1 MARTG
6 REGRA
11 GRGGRGSGTTQPFDI
26 STTAGLADLA
36 RQRGLEE
43 EAERAKKAPLGII
56 QRLGR
61 LWTAFETGNA
71 VYQRRYDNK
80 SFLGTYLEDIGT
92 GIKSAITGREERL
105 TPKKY
110 YKDILV
116 KEGSKDRP
124 GKMDYVDLAGF
135 SGDVLG
141 DPTTYLGGF
150 VGKLFLR
157 GTKGLIKLAKALPVV
172 GKPVKGAL
180 ESAGELFVP
189 FAKVKR
195 LGKKGEE
202 YADAFNKYA
211 KGTRAETDLF
221 LDELGKQATKVK
233 VIPTAGLDIGEAV
246 ERGQRTG
253 NKLVDEVMEAIVGT
267 QKKMTEQELKRGIL
281 QTELPDYMHHMLT
294 PQAADHLKS
303 GGNLFITP
311 LGRAAKLGAAKER
324 ELIRIVSEAGKDVS
338 FTKEHLALKG
348 IKKTKVIEA
357 LENATQKK
365 TKALQ
370 KVQRLLASTD
380 VEGRLKGLNELIK
393 DLRKQIVKDPSVQ
406 KIVTETAE
414 FSQKEFD
421 EIVQSIAKVEAR
433 ELNTLIKEL
442 EKLVQTSAGK
452 EFLYSP
458 IEGIMRIPRQK
469 KVIDIQKKILD
480 TQKELTEKIKKYQ
493 FFDFIDKE
501 GKFYKAVRGAEKFK
515 GKGQLTV
522 KEINKQYQKTHGFNL
537 FEEDAFKAFSTR
549 GLDSI
554 RAVNAYDFIQRA
566 GNQFGKKSAKDFIDE
581 VGVEWVESKIPQL
594 KGIRVPKAI
603 AEDLDEVQKVL
614 TGDKALY
621 KWIRFYDKVQAF
633 WKGSVTGWFPDFHIK
648 NGLGGTFNNWL
659 AGVTDPMVYKE
670 TADVLRNKK
679 GFITVKGKKM
689 SYEELKKMMK
699 EYGVID
705 QQGYLDIADYIARD
719 AAPTGSK
726 IPHIIMNVIENEL
739 RGALFIDSLKK
750 GLSAEQASKK
760 VIKYHFDYMP
770 EGFTKFERNVM
781 RRVIPFYTW
790 TRNNIPLQI
799 EQMIM
804 QPAKY
809 AGVFKAQSA
818 FGIRPGSVEEALMPR
833 WMKDRFTI
841 KGEGGYW
848 TGLGLPFE
856 DVAVLLSGDLRGLGV
871 QISPFIKAPIEQ
883 LTGYNIFKEKQIS
896 EDNYGKLYKNAPQFL
911 QDYLKIKKRVSKA
924 GTTYYTVDPQR
935 KYWLE
940 LIFSRG
946 LNTALKAANAVDER
960 ASLLPLITSINK
972 YEYNI
977 RDLRRWRD
985 KEKGAELEEA
995 LRRASEIDVG
1005 QYRYIPKN
1013 R

>member
-6 REGRA
+6 RTGRS
-11 GRGGRGSGTTQPFDI
+11 GRGGGTIQPFDI
-26 STTAGLADLA
+26 STTAGLEGLA
-36 RQRGLEE
+36 RQRGLTE
-43 EAERAKKAPLGII
+43 EAERAKKAPLSVFE
-56 QRLGR
+56 RLGR
-61 LWTAFETGNA
+61 MVTAFETGNA
-71 VYQRRYDNK
+71 VYQSRYDKK

-92 GIKSAITGREERL
+92 GLRSVLTGREQRL

-116 KEGSKDRP
+116 KEGAKDRP

-135 SGDVLG
+135 SGDILG

-150 VGKLFLR
+150 IGKLFL
-157 GTKGLIKLAKALPVV
+157 GGAKGLIKSAKALPVV
-172 GKPVKGAL
+172 GKRVKGVV
-180 ESAGELFVP
+180 EGVEDLFVP

-221 LDELGKQATKVK
+221 LDEIGKQATKVK
-233 VIPTAGLDIGEAV
+233 DIPTAGIDIGGAV
-246 ERGQRTG
+246 ELGQRTG
-253 NKLVDEVMEAIVGT
+253 SKLLDEVMEAIVGT
-267 QKKMTEQELKRGIL
+267 QKKMTAQELKRGIL

-294 PQAADHLKS
+294 PQAADYLKS
-303 GGNLFITP
+303 GGNLSQFVTP
-311 LGRAAKLGAAKER
+311 LRRAAKLGAAK
-324 ELIRIVSEAGKDVS
+324 
-338 FTKEHLALKG
+338 
-348 IKKTKVIEA
+348 
-357 LENATQKK
+357 
-365 TKALQ
+365 
-370 KVQRLLASTD
+370 
-380 VEGRLKGLNELIK
+380 GRK
-393 DLRKQIVKDPSVQ
+393 
-406 KIVTETAE
+406 
-414 FSQKEFD
+414 
-421 EIVQSIAKVEAR
+421 
-433 ELNTLIKEL
+433 
-442 EKLVQTSAGK
+442 
-452 EFLYSP
+452 
-458 IEGIMRIPRQK
+458 IEGI
-469 KVIDIQKKILD
+469 VAD
-480 TQKELTEKIKKYQ
+480 
-493 FFDFIDKE
+493 
-501 GKFYKAVRGAEKFK
+501 
-515 GKGQLTV
+515 
-522 KEINKQYQKTHGFNL
+522 INKTYRDKLEFDL
-537 FEEDAFKAFSTR
+537 FEVDAFKAFGKR

-554 RAVNAYDFIQRA
+554 RAVNAYDFLQRA

-581 VGVEWVESKIPQL
+581 VGVEWVESKLPQL

-603 AEDLDEVQKVL
+603 AENLDEVQRVL
-614 TGDKALY
+614 TGDQSLNKF
-621 KWIRFYDKVQAF
+621 IRFYDKTLGF
-633 WKGSVTGWFPDFHIK
+633 WKATVTGWFPAFHAR
-648 NGLGGTFNNWL
+648 NAMGGTFNNWL
-659 AGVTDPMVYKE
+659 AGVKDPRVYKE

-679 GFITVKGKKM
+679 GFITIKGKKV
-689 SYEELKKMMK
+689 SYEEIKKMMK

-719 AAPTGSK
+719 AAPLGSK
-726 IPHIIMNVIENEL
+726 IPYKVMNVIENEL
-739 RGALFIDSLKK
+739 RGSLFIDSLKK

-770 EGFTKFERNVM
+770 EGFTKFERDVM

-790 TRNNIPLQI
+790 TRNNIPLQL
-799 EQMIM
+799 EQIIM
-804 QPAKY
+804 QPGKY
-809 AGVFKAQSA
+809 AGVFKAQRA
-818 FGIRPGSVEEALMPR
+818 FGIRPGSEEETLVPS

-848 TGLGLPFE
+848 TGFGLPFE
-856 DVAVLLSGDLRGLGV
+856 DVAELLSGNLRGIGV
-871 QISPFIKAPIEQ
+871 QLSPFIKMPIEQ
-883 LTGYNIFKEKQIS
+883 LTGYNIFKDKQIS

-977 RDLRRWRD
+977 QDLRRWRD

-1005 QYRYIPKN
+1005 QYRYIPQN